1 MLRRVCWSGSLVD
14 NADRSLLVAGVDESG
29 RVMRRQIL
37 KKLTIASSLVA
48 MALCGC
54 GGGGNSNS
62 DNPHLIGQIPIA
74 GVGAGTNYSFDL
86 SLVSGSTYYY
96 TDRNNAAVEAVDI
109 PGLKQVATIT
119 GTGANA
125 FAGAKPSNANSGP
138 DGVNSVGT
146 LLFVG
151 DVNSV
156 KVIDP
161 ATRQVIKTIATG
173 TQGVRSDEGCYDAA
187 HGIYMISTPEA
198 STPYS
203 TFINATTQTVIAT
216 VTYTDSAGA
225 PSAGLEQCRYDA
237 STDTFFVN
245 NDGTTSNP
253 HGELDALP
261 GPAIRAIAAGATVN
275 YTRLTGVR
283 MYSEGNC
290 DPTGLALGP
299 GTDIAVGCREGTTAA
314 PLLVQ
319 IFNRNTGTLV
329 ASVNA
334 GGGDQIEYD
343 AASNRYYNASSRWTA
358 TGNAAVNGTCSAAS
372 PCTPVLNIIDAA
384 THVVVAQVP
393 TGNNAHSVAVDPASS
408 QVFMPIS
415 SSSAPA
421 GCATCDANGFV
432 NAGVAVFSIH

>member
-1 MLRRVCWSGSLVD
+1 MNRT
-14 NADRSLLVAGVDESG
+14 A
-29 RVMRRQIL
+29 
-37 KKLTIASSLVA
+37 IAS
-48 MALCGC
+48 ALACLALAGC
-54 GGGGNSNS
+54 GGDDNGSS
-62 DNPHLIGQIPIA
+62 DNPHLVTQIPIG

-86 SLVSGSTYYY
+86 SLVSGTTYYF
-96 TDRNNAAVEAVDI
+96 TDRNNAAVQVVDI
-109 PGLKQVATIT
+109 PTSKQVAQIT

-138 DGVNSVGT
+138 DGLNSVGT
-146 LLFVG
+146 LLFAG

-161 ATRQVIKTIATG
+161 TSKQVVNTITTG

-203 TFINATTQTVIAT
+203 VFINAATQTVIAT
-216 VTYTDSAGA
+216 VTYTDSSGA

-261 GPAIRAIAAGATVN
+261 GASVRAIAPGATVN
-275 YTRLTGVR
+275 YTTLTGVR

-299 GTDIAVGCREGTTAA
+299 GTDIAVGCREGTTNA

-319 IFNRNTGTLV
+319 ILNRNTGTVV

-343 AASNRYYNASSRWTA
+343 AGSNRYYNASSRWT
-358 TGNAAVNGTCSAAS
+358 TSGNAAVNGACSAAS
-372 PCTPVLNIIDAA
+372 PCTPVLNIIDAS
-384 THVVVAQVP
+384 THAVVAQVP
-393 TGNNAHSVAVDPASS
+393 TGNNAHSVGVDPTSG
-408 QVFMPIS
+408 QVFMPVS
-415 SSSAPA
+415 SASAPA
-421 GCATCDANGFV
+421 GCSTCAANGFV
-432 NAGVAVFSIH
+432 NAGVAVFSMH